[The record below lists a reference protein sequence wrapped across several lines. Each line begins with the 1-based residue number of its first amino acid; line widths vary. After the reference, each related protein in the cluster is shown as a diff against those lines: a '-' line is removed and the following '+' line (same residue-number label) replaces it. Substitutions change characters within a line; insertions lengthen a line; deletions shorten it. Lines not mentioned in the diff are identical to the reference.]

1 MNGYWSSIGV
11 GGSSSFHENE
21 LKMSTLYYF
30 PYDGNTLMELCHENN
45 WLWNWKISE
54 KQKTVLKLWPHAVEW
69 FFKKKRKSKNRL
81 SFARLPSMT
90 FSQKREVDDV
100 IHRELSRGNKCDCHE
115 ANIVTRLKGTCGEK
129 LFGLPKKRESGERL
143 GLFRH
148 NSIIYYTNFEIT
160 GGPCNLIGSNWCDL
174 FPNRTILC
182 FKSHLFPSQWGG
194 YTKNKTTNQILR
206 LV

>member
-1 MNGYWSSIGV
+1 MLAYHRV
-11 GGSSSFHENE
+11 
-21 LKMSTLYYF
+21 
-30 PYDGNTLMELCHENN
+30 
-45 WLWNWKISE
+45 
-54 KQKTVLKLWPHAVEW
+54 
-69 FFKKKRKSKNRL
+69 
-81 SFARLPSMT
+81 T
-90 FSQKREVDDV
+90 FSQKQEVDDV
-100 IHRELSRGNKCDCHE
+100 IHRELSRGNELPVIASLRLRTDLCDCHE
-115 ANIVTRLKGTCGEK
+115 ANIVTRLKGTYGEK
-129 LFGLPKKRESGERL
+129 LFGRPKNRESGERL

-194 YTKNKTTNQILR
+194 YTKNKTTNQISR